1 MTKRKPDGK
10 GVIVHR
16 IEFQTKERELFEQFM
31 LLEQLNKLI
40 DSLLSMDPKVMYMY
54 ITILEGLGLIDTVI
68 PTLSDAP
75 TTDEVLNAIH
85 TIFTNKP
92 VVGGDTASPRDDI
105 TPLDAIIFRLTGQ
118 YPESFR
124 PN

>member
-1 MTKRKPDGK
+1 MTKRKPEK
-10 GVIVHR
+10 VVVHR
-16 IEFQTKERELFEQFM
+16 LELQTKERDLLEQFIY
-31 LLEQLNKLI
+31 LEQLNKLL

-54 ITILEGLGLIDTVI
+54 ITILEGIGLIDTPI

-75 TTDEVLNAIH
+75 STDEVLNALH
-85 TIFTNKP
+85 TIFTNQP
-92 VVGGDTASPRDDI
+92 IVGGDTASPRDDI

-118 YPESFR
+118 YPERFR